1 MNVDDFK
8 NRVYPQ
14 LEEFVLAELS
24 KDCSGHNHQHAH
36 RVVSNALQ
44 ILKEEN
50 GDYVVVVTAS
60 ILHDVIDH
68 KLFEDTSAQLQKVK
82 VLLEQCNFSV
92 EELDEVLYIMQN
104 ISFSGGKSAGLKSL
118 NAQIVC
124 DADRLDALGAIG
136 IIRTIEYGASKV
148 RPFYN
153 EENLKCGRQGVLQ
166 EDLPNTSL
174 SHFYEKLLKLE
185 GLMFTRFG
193 KELAKQR
200 TQFMFQFLQQF
211 YDELGN

>member
-1 MNVDDFK
+1 
-8 NRVYPQ
+8 
-14 LEEFVLAELS
+14 
-24 KDCSGHNHQHAH
+24 
-36 RVVSNALQ
+36 
-44 ILKEEN
+44 
-50 GDYVVVVTAS
+50 
-60 ILHDVIDH
+60 
-68 KLFEDTSAQLQKVK
+68 
-82 VLLEQCNFSV
+82 
-92 EELDEVLYIMQN
+92 N

-118 NAQIVC
+118 NVQIVC

-136 IIRTIEYGASKV
+136 IIRTIEYGASKG

>member
-82 VLLEQCNFSV
+82 VL
-92 EELDEVLYIMQN
+92 MQN

-136 IIRTIEYGASKV
+136 IIRTIEYGASKG